1 MNELHLRQRI
11 FKMIKRVPSDKLSEL
26 LNHITKLEKS
36 IEKQS
41 KILSFAGS
49 WKNIDDSAFD
59 ELTKDLI
66 TNRSRNSR
74 RHDE

>member
-11 FKMIKRVPSDKLSEL
+11 FKMIRRVPSNKLNDL
-26 LNHITKLEKS
+26 LEYITKLEKS
-36 IEKQS
+36 MEKKS
-41 KILSFAGS
+41 KVLSFAGS

-66 TNRSRNSR
+66 TNRSKNLR
-74 RHDE
+74 RHNE

>member
-11 FKMIKRVPSDKLSEL
+11 FKMIRRVPSNKLTDL
-26 LNHITKLEKS
+26 LDYITKLEKS

-66 TNRSRNSR
+66 TNRSRNLR
-74 RHDE
+74 RHNE

>member
-1 MNELHLRQRI
+1 
-11 FKMIKRVPSDKLSEL
+11 MIKRVPSNKLTDL
-26 LNHITKLEKS
+26 LDYITKLEKS

-66 TNRSRNSR
+66 TNRSRNLR
-74 RHDE
+74 RHNE